1 VPELPSGA
9 SLATRHARW
18 AIARFASKGLQGLVG
33 AALIFLSSSVNITLA
48 DEVESEEI
56 SIEDFDLWDGID
68 RNGRIS
74 KVEKP
79 ADLPNP
85 ERWRYIPPGRMPP
98 GNAWDRLGVS
108 TFFIPIVFRDGDVGT
123 GFGAGFV
130 DVDFRNTNRQE
141 FLGVFGSY
149 STKGQQSY
157 NLVWRRWLRQ
167 VEMPDGGVFQ
177 EERNLVNGRFGY
189 SKSLTRRFYGIGP
202 DTEESDETRYTD
214 GRFIVNLGTQITLP
228 HVGSDWVWA
237 FGALG
242 EFHKLS
248 DGVGGVSNTSDDF
261 PILFAEAD
269 DTNLGWIYTSL
280 SWDTRDSIV
289 NPYRGSII
297 GASMDGAFLQTDWK
311 VGAIFKIFASKV
323 FAVPGLFHR
332 GGDAN
337 EENPPTDT
345 LSFKFKVTQLAGSVP
360 FYSLPSL
367 GGSEDLKGFI
377 DGRFRDKASWIVGAE
392 YRLWVIP
399 RGFRI
404 PLTRAFRVERVGLAG
419 FYEAGS
425 VANDVGAFF
434 EERVLQSYG
443 MAFLVTLDRTA
454 PFRIN
459 LGWSEDGLNVSAGF
473 GLDF

>member
-1 VPELPSGA
+1 M
-9 SLATRHARW
+9 
-18 AIARFASKGLQGLVG
+18 
-33 AALIFLSSSVNITLA
+33 
-48 DEVESEEI
+48 D
-56 SIEDFDLWDGID
+56 
-68 RNGRIS
+68 
-74 KVEKP
+74 KP

-108 TFFIPIVFRDGDVGT
+108 TFIIPFVFRDGDVGT

-130 DVDFRNTNRQE
+130 DVDFRDTNRQE

-149 STKGQQSY
+149 TTKGQQSY

-189 SKSLTRRFYGIGP
+189 SKTLTRRFFGIGP
-202 DTEESDETRYTD
+202 DTEERDETRYTD
-214 GRFIVNLGTQITLP
+214 SRFLIDLGAQITLP
-228 HVGSDWVWA
+228 EAGSDWVWA
-237 FGALG
+237 FGMLG
-242 EFHKLS
+242 EFHNLS
-248 DGVGGVSNTSDDF
+248 DGVGGEPNTSDEF

-269 DTNLGWIYTSL
+269 NTNLGWIYTSFN
-280 SWDTRDSIV
+280 WDSRDSIV

-297 GASMDGAFLQTDWK
+297 GASVRGALFQTDWK
-311 VGAIFKIFASKV
+311 VGAIWSVYASKV
-323 FAVPGLFHR
+323 FPLPGLFHR
-332 GGDAN
+332 GGDEN

-345 LSFKFKVTQLAGSVP
+345 LSFKARSNQLTGRVP
-360 FYSLPSL
+360 FYALPTL

-404 PLTRAFRVERVGLAG
+404 PFTRAFRVERVGLAG
-419 FYEAGS
+419 FYEVGS
-425 VANDVGAFF
+425 VAEDIGEFF
-434 EERVLQSYG
+434 HERVHQSYG
-443 MAFLVTLDRTA
+443 MAFLVTLERTA

-459 LGWSEDGLNVSAGF
+459 LGWSEEGLNVSAGF